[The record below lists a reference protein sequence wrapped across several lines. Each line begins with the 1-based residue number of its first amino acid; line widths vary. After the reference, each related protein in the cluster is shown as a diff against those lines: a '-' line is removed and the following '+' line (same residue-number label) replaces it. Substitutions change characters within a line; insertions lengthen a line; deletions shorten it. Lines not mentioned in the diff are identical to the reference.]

1 MTPTISYL
9 RLKEASYTDRT
20 TGKSVRFPVPFNFKE
35 VIVESQTG
43 NRTKMT
49 LLLDN
54 LNREA
59 LAKLGEA
66 VYSIE
71 VHTRSLVIIYTHNF
85 SQTGFLKV
93 RGVAQDDQVFIVRR
107 RGARLMD
114 TGKID
119 FDFRNNKISI
129 EIQIKIYKDEIKSVY
144 FRYLPS
150 IESAKQAKARPP
162 TVSYIFYQR
171 GRFDNRHPGWPY

>member
-1 MTPTISYL
+1 MTPTRSYL
-9 RLKEASYTDRT
+9 RLKEASYTDRA
-20 TGKSVRFPVPFNFKE
+20 TGKVVRFPVPFNFKE

-43 NRTKMT
+43 NRTRIT
-49 LLLDN
+49 LLLDI

-59 LAKLGEA
+59 LAKLEEA

-93 RGVAQDDQVFIVRR
+93 RGVAQDDKVFIVRR
-107 RGARLMD
+107 RGARLID

-119 FDFRNNKISI
+119 FDFGNNKISI
-129 EIQIKIYKDEIKSVY
+129 ETPINISKDEIKSVD

-150 IESAKQAKARPP
+150 IESAKQAKTRPP